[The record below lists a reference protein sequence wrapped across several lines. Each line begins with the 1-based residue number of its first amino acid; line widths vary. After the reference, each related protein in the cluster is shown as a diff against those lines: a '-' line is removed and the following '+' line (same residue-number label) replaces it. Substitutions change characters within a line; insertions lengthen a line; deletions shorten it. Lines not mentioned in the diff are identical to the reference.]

1 MPQYPPLPSAI
12 IAWPWLLH
20 THRSPSAPGCE
31 PSFHIFWSLAN
42 FSNVGTH
49 IRVGLL
55 TSPFVAAADLILSAT
70 GDPSSIYLPIL
81 LFACSRYL
89 LLNSVQPLLPYPVL
103 PTILLAHSDAFL
115 ILASEDWLENEP
127 PDDPPLESLLLNGL
141 NIFWNIVAIS
151 DKVPNNPPSFFA
163 GELPPE
169 LPETL

>member
-1 MPQYPPLPSAI
+1 M
-12 IAWPWLLH
+12 
-20 THRSPSAPGCE
+20 
-31 PSFHIFWSLAN
+31 
-42 FSNVGTH
+42 
-49 IRVGLL
+49 RVGLL
-55 TSPFVAAADLILSAT
+55 ESPFVAAADLILSAT
-70 GDPSSIYLPIL
+70 GDPSFIYLPIS

-89 LLNSVQPLLPYPVL
+89 LLNSVQPLLPPYPVL

-127 PDDPPLESLLLNGL
+127 PDDPPPLLLLESLLLNGL